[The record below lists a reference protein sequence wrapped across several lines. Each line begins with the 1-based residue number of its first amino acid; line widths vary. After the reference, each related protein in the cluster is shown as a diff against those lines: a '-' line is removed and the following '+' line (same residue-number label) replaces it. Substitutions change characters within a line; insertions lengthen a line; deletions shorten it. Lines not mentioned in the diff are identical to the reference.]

1 MDFLPETGG
10 VQIYLYE
17 ILNRLGKAHE
27 IIVVT
32 PVVGELPPSSAIS
45 KITLNQNN
53 TISYW
58 RMARQL
64 RPERILVGHAHPR
77 LLLAARLCLPQDYA
91 TVTYGNDFL
100 AAQRRWHRPIF
111 NYLLA
116 KSDPLI
122 TITNANAKRLRNLG
136 LPKAIVVYPGT
147 DPQRFVPPA
156 TVKESTAPTLLTV
169 SRVVPRKGIDL
180 VIKSLPALLEEWP
193 GLQYVVIGDGPDR
206 ERLQNLTQ
214 QFDVVGTVR
223 FLGRVSEAQLRQQ
236 YHQADVFVMPSR
248 EIVESGSVEGF
259 GIVYLEAG
267 ACGLPVVAG
276 RSGGAVEAV
285 RDGETGFLVP
295 PDDADALSETLQRLL
310 ADADL
315 RRRLGENGRA
325 WVESEMNWDRAA
337 QEMAQAL
344 GLS

>member
-1 MDFLPETGG
+1 MKIAALTMDFLPETGG

-17 ILNRLGKAHE
+17 ILNRLGKVHE
-27 IIVVT
+27 VVVVT
-32 PVVGELPPSSAIS
+32 PVAGALPPSSTIS
-45 KITLNQNN
+45 RIILNRNS
-53 TISYW
+53 TVSYW
-58 RMARQL
+58 RRARQL

-100 AAQRRWHRPIF
+100 AAQRGWHRPIF

-122 TITNANAKRLRNLG
+122 TITNANAKRLHNLG
-136 LPKAIVVYPGT
+136 LPKAIVIYPGT

-156 TVKESTAPTLLTV
+156 TVKESTTPTLLTV
-169 SRVVPRKGIDL
+169 SRLVPRKGIDL
-180 VIKSLPALLEEWP
+180 VIKSLPALLEGWP
-193 GLQYVVIGDGPDR
+193 GLQYIVIGDGPDR
-206 ERLQNLTQ
+206 ERLQNLTR

-285 RDGETGFLVP
+285 RHGETGFLVP
-295 PDDADALSETLQRLL
+295 PDDADALSETLYRPTTRPRSWR
-310 ADADL
+310 ATGRS
-315 RRRLGENGRA
+315 RRT
-325 WVESEMNWDRAA
+325 
-337 QEMAQAL
+337 
-344 GLS
+344 